1 MNNPQVICIEQ
12 SREADGQT
20 ERKNGWTASTT
31 EDDQHQLPTEQSGKA
46 SRKQAASNGSR
57 SRAGQ
62 SNGRQDRAT
71 DRQPD
76 QQEPETDLDLGEGV
90 PELEAG
96 GMNRARDSQR
106 LGTVAKIASPPQF
119 QTPTPQ
125 DKTKK
130 PNRSAEKNHNL
141 ALWGYMIAPPFRHAI
156 FFHLPGKTGTERS
169 PPPCWPHRAIL

>member
-20 ERKNGWTASTT
+20 ERKNRWTASTT
-31 EDDQHQLPTEQSGKA
+31 EDDLHQLPTEQSGKA

-71 DRQPD
+71 GHQPD
-76 QQEPETDLDLGEGV
+76 QQEPEADLDPGEGV
-90 PELEAG
+90 PDLEAG

-119 QTPTPQ
+119 PTPTLNNQ
-125 DKTKK
+125 KIKTR
-130 PNRSAEKNHNL
+130 RS
-141 ALWGYMIAPPFRHAI
+141 
-156 FFHLPGKTGTERS
+156 
-169 PPPCWPHRAIL
+169 